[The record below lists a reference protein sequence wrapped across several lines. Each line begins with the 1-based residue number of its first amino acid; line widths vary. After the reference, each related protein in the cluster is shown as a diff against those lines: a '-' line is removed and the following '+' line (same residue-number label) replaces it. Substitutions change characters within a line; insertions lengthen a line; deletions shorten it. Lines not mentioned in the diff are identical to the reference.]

1 MDRCPHRGLAVLQNS
16 TRLPTPVFYPRMAA
30 QSMLVRSSMSG
41 SPQLVEQPIA
51 QLVRSAALIA
61 ASRSVLLNGLSRTLT
76 APCSSALART
86 ASSVW
91 AVTKTVGTSGLEAA
105 ASVQFESAHSTA
117 ISWSKCRPRNNSS
130 TGTNPRTHPSSLNQI
145 VAFVRC
151 LLYYQAPRI
160 NLTGVSVQ
168 TCAAGPAKTPS
179 IR

>member
-130 TGTNPRTHPSSLNQI
+130 TGTNPRTIHH
-145 VAFVRC
+145 C
-151 LLYYQAPRI
+151 
-160 NLTGVSVQ
+160 
-168 TCAAGPAKTPS
+168 
-179 IR
+179 